1 MKTSILVAAMF
12 AATTAVAGDD
22 DSGKFSGVGGNFG
35 GSVSSFS
42 KSGGVS
48 VTGGMGGSGR
58 SFIRN
63 ESGSGQFSGASVNWD
78 SNVSKGGEE
87 MTKQTDTSAE
97 AVERLREI
105 LSYGLPSH
113 VEIQTGEG
121 TSSPNAVFADADFK
135 VGDGVCGLHASGR
148 QANEPCIPYIR
159 ADALVHALAERDRYK
174 ALIEKEQTGE

>member
-1 MKTSILVAAMF
+1 
-12 AATTAVAGDD
+12 
-22 DSGKFSGVGGNFG
+22 
-35 GSVSSFS
+35 
-42 KSGGVS
+42 
-48 VTGGMGGSGR
+48 
-58 SFIRN
+58 
-63 ESGSGQFSGASVNWD
+63 
-78 SNVSKGGEE
+78 

-121 TSSPNAVFADADFK
+121 TSSPNAVFADADFE

-174 ALIEKEQTGE
+174 ARAYRSEGALSGVAANSTDKKARFIATEALAQIDAQEKLGGETE

>member
-1 MKTSILVAAMF
+1 MKTSMIVAAMF

-58 SFIRN
+58 SFTRN

-78 SNVSKGGEE
+78 SNVSKGGGDVTMGAE
-87 MTKQTDTSAE
+87 TFTDGFDFSKTINRNGG
-97 AVERLREI
+97 V
-105 LSYGLPSH
+105 G
-113 VEIQTGEG
+113 
-121 TSSPNAVFADADFK
+121 FAGAKRGGAAAAGGGF
-135 VGDGVCGLHASGR
+135 SGGFS
-148 QANEPCIPYIR
+148 NSKGGFGGSNW
-159 ADALVHALAERDRYK
+159 DNDDD
-174 ALIEKEQTGE
+174 